1 MAIPAAPSLP
11 PPPPRWF
18 TDRNLADPTD
28 SNKLP
33 LSHVDL
39 KCSNYSIKLMTFQEM
54 GGCIEVS
61 CRLCRI
67 SPAVDCSFH
76 FDAGLSLVN
85 LTANPLFLCE

>member
-1 MAIPAAPSLP
+1 M
-11 PPPPRWF
+11 
-18 TDRNLADPTD
+18 DRNLADPTD

-33 LSHVDL
+33 LSRVDL
-39 KCSNYSIKLMTFQEM
+39 KCSNYSIKTHDVS
-54 GGCIEVS
+54 GDRGCIEVS

-76 FDAGLSLVN
+76 CDAGLSLVN

>member
-1 MAIPAAPSLP
+1 M
-11 PPPPRWF
+11 
-18 TDRNLADPTD
+18 DRNLADPTD

-33 LSHVDL
+33 LSRVDL

-54 GGCIEVS
+54 GVGYTSLVID

-76 FDAGLSLVN
+76 LDAGLSPVN
-85 LTANPLFLCE
+85 LTANPFFLCE